1 MRRKLTNIAI
11 IPARM
16 GSKRIE
22 KKNIKN
28 FNSKP
33 MIEWTFRIIKKSNI
47 FQKIVLSSE
56 SNRILNLGRRLGFD
70 ILIKR
75 PKNLAD
81 DHTGTIELIQHAI
94 RELEKEFLI
103 KNICCVY
110 PCNPFIQ
117 IKDLKKSIYLL
128 NKNKNS
134 FVVPITNFSHPIERA
149 YSLNRNGMINFINNR
164 FAKTRTQDLKK
175 KFYDVGQFFLGSKKT
190 WFNAKS
196 ASRIGLQIPSWRAID
211 IDNADDWKRAKLM
224 FKL

>member
-16 GSKRIE
+16 GSKRIKE
-22 KKNIKN
+22 KNIKN
-28 FNSKP
+28 FHSKP
-33 MIEWTFRIIKKSNI
+33 IIEWTFRIIKKSNI

-81 DHTGTIELIQHAI
+81 DHTGTIEVIQHAI

-149 YSLNRNGMINFINNR
+149 YSLNRNGMINFINNYGTPIA
-164 FAKTRTQDLKK
+164 FTTCWTGSWNGASSWCIAP
-175 KFYDVGQFFLGSKKT
+175 FFFCFSFPAT
-190 WFNAKS
+190 SVNYH
-196 ASRIGLQIPSWRAID
+196 
-211 IDNADDWKRAKLM
+211 
-224 FKL
+224 

>member
-16 GSKRIE
+16 GSKRIKE
-22 KKNIKN
+22 KNIKN
-28 FNSKP
+28 FHSKP
-33 MIEWTFRIIKKSNI
+33 IIEWTFRIIKKSNI

-75 PKNLAD
+75 PKNLAA
-81 DHTGTIELIQHAI
+81 DHTGTIEVIQHAI

-134 FVVPITNFSHPIERA
+134 FVVPITNLL
-149 YSLNRNGMINFINNR
+149 SLYKYI
-164 FAKTRTQDLKK
+164 
-175 KFYDVGQFFLGSKKT
+175 
-190 WFNAKS
+190 
-196 ASRIGLQIPSWRAID
+196 
-211 IDNADDWKRAKLM
+211 
-224 FKL
+224 